1 MDYQKVL
8 FNLIVYDL
16 ILHDLIKSGKL
27 NILITRWIAENIK
40 ENDKGEKEVL
50 QMDLNLFNNKNDE
63 EKKILKDVLE
73 DSIATEESL
82 MREYLITAERIHDDD
97 ELKERLENFA
107 EGNAKRTKQ
116 LIDELNDI
124 KE

>member
-1 MDYQKVL
+1 LDYQKVL

-73 DSIATEESL
+73 DSITTEESL
-82 MREYLITAERIHDDD
+82 MREYLITAERILDDD